1 MPEPE
6 PNDELVVVTVFSVKP
21 GHVPDVGQLL
31 RDLVEATRA
40 EPLCVHYRALQSR
53 TDPVDFAVVGA
64 WESEEAYDEHMA
76 APHTVT
82 FTHRVLGL
90 LESGPEI
97 RRYRMI

>member
-1 MPEPE
+1 MPERE
-6 PNDELVVVTVFSVKP
+6 PDEALVVVTVFSVRP
-21 GHVPDVGQLL
+21 EHVPDVGQLL

-40 EPLCVHYRALQSR
+40 EPRCAHYQALQSR
-53 TDPVDFAVVGA
+53 TDPVDFGVVGA

-76 APHTVT
+76 AAHTIT

-97 RRYRMI
+97 RRYRVI

>member
-6 PNDELVVVTVFSVKP
+6 QNDALVVVTLFSVKP
-21 GHVPDVGQLL
+21 SHVPDVGELL
-31 RDLVEATRA
+31 RDLVESTRA
-40 EPLCVHYRALQSR
+40 EAGCVSYQALQGR
-53 TDPVDFAVVGA
+53 TDPVDFAVVGE
-64 WESEEAYDEHMA
+64 WRSEEAYDAHMA

-97 RRYRMI
+97 RRYRVI